1 MALAIQMSSV
11 AEALNL
17 ASRLGQDPKVQ
28 SDIMCT
34 ATGRCWSVDTYNP
47 IPGYIGGLPA
57 DRDYN
62 NGFGIDL
69 VIKDLT
75 ISTGAAKQVN
85 ANVEAGLMAK
95 RRMEELSALG
105 YGLKDFGLL
114 YKHLLDNDHTQE

>member
-1 MALAIQMSSV
+1 
-11 AEALNL
+11 
-17 ASRLGQDPKVQ
+17 
-28 SDIMCT
+28 MCT

-47 IPGYIGGLPA
+47 VPGYLGGLPA

-62 NGFGIDL
+62 NGFGVDL

-75 ISTGAAKQVN
+75 ISTNAAKEVG

-105 YGLKDFGLL
+105 FGLKDFGML
-114 YKHLLDNDHTQE
+114 YQHLLDNDHTQK